1 MDGRLFLGVAQ
12 FLRNKGADEAAL
24 RSAVS
29 RAYYACFIVA
39 RQRAFNECNP
49 QVRKKAGISKEKGIG
64 HTPLQNYFKN
74 SDNVIIRQ
82 LGEDLSSLCG
92 NRLEADYDM
101 GANMNA
107 DDAKDAI
114 KSAEIF
120 LSDLDKLQ
128 ANGVGSAMERY
139 INSNYR

>member
-1 MDGRLFLGVAQ
+1 MDGRLFLGVAR

-29 RAYYACFIVA
+29 RAYYACFLVA

-49 QVRKKAGISKEKGIG
+49 QVRRKAKIFGEKGIR
-64 HTPLQNYFKN
+64 HEPLRDCLKN
-74 SDNVIIRQ
+74 SDNDVIRQ

-92 NRLEADYDM
+92 SRHEADYNM
-101 GANMNA
+101 SANMNA

-114 KSAEIF
+114 ESAEMF
-120 LSDLDKLQ
+120 LSDLDKLKV
-128 ANGVGSAMERY
+128 NGVGSAMELY